1 MHPSLA
7 RKTTWAALMGAAL
20 FLGACVTSNEESTV
34 IDPLFADAKIDART
48 AGQSLSGSFE
58 QSKDWNSTVTAPT
71 GLQALGGVSTNVGA
85 LKKSTALPKMSGDT
99 DLGGALHAN
108 LDDTAKGYATVYAE
122 YELLLVNVK
131 DTAVVKWDD
140 KAKDTIKDNENII
153 SFKRV
158 STSLGGLKVET
169 AEFTDGDGDGIVT
182 AAPGKDNKV
191 HLVMTVKESGSTEK
205 TSLLVGAGPDAN
217 FDKEE
222 DNTILEATWIKTNK
236 DGMVTGTGAYLD
248 ADGDGVITDN
258 SKTCIVLAKYSE
270 FEPLLRPFIKKVDF
284 EAKVRVFAN
293 KAGDE
298 PVSFSYQETTKFG
311 RVNSVTIKNRE
322 GGTEIVKGDTMTV
335 HMETTVSTAADTLK
349 HATIDFVMNMGQ
361 DLKSDTDD
369 VCYAIHIATQKRFG
383 LEREA
388 EFHFISDEGI
398 PHGQEPVAGSF
409 YGSAKYANGQTASLK
424 GSFSPTGFSAEFT
437 GPEGNKVTVEYTKSG
452 DLVGNP

>member
-20 FLGACVTSNEESTV
+20 FLGACVTSNEESTL
-34 IDPLFADAKIDART
+34 IDPKFADAKVDART
-48 AGQSLSGSFE
+48 VGQSLSAGFE
-58 QSKDWNSTVTAPT
+58 QSKDWNSTFTAPT
-71 GLQALGGVSTNVGA
+71 GLEALGSVSTST
-85 LKKSTALPKMSGDT
+85 LKKSTALPKMSAEADSN
-99 DLGGALHAN
+99 LHAIFT
-108 LDDTAKGYATVYAE
+108 DTAKGYVTLYAE
-122 YELLLVNVK
+122 YQLLLTDVK
-131 DTAVVKWDD
+131 DTAIVKWDD
-140 KAKDTIKDNENII
+140 KAQDTIKNNENII

-158 STSLGGLKVET
+158 STSLGGKVET

-182 AAPGKDNKV
+182 AVPGKENKV
-191 HLVMTVKESGSTEK
+191 HLVLTVQESGATEK

-222 DNTILEATWIKTNK
+222 DNTILEATWIKTDK

-270 FEPLLRPFIKKVDF
+270 FEPKDRPLIKKVDF

-298 PVSFSYQETTKFG
+298 PVSFSYQETTKLG
-311 RVNSVTIKNRE
+311 RVNVVTIKNRA

-335 HMETTVSTAADTLK
+335 HLETTVAAADDTLK
-349 HATIDFVMNMGQ
+349 HATIDFVMNPGQ

-369 VCYAIHIATQKRFG
+369 VCYAIHIATQKKFG

-398 PHGQEPVAGSF
+398 PHGQEPVAGTF
-409 YGSAKYANGQTASLK
+409 YGSAKYANGQTASVK
-424 GSFSPTGFSAEFT
+424 GSFSPAGFSAEYT
-437 GPEGNKVTVEYTKSG
+437 GPEGNTIKVEYTKSG
-452 DLVGNP
+452 TLVGTP